1 MKKLRKYLSRLFWKD
16 WSVIIITSS
25 NGAFWCATIDP
36 EKEIIDMSTKPV
48 SIRDK
53 YDYFL

>member
-16 WSVIIITSS
+16 WQVIIITGS
-25 NGAFWCATIDP
+25 NGALWCGTIDP
-36 EKEIIDMSTKPV
+36 EKEVIDMSTKPA